1 MDDGS
6 PHSQRVTQASGMVS
20 VQADCNTFDE
30 AIALMKD
37 RAATDGRT
45 LAQIA
50 TAVINRSIRFVP

>member
-1 MDDGS
+1 M
-6 PHSQRVTQASGMVS
+6 TQASGMVS